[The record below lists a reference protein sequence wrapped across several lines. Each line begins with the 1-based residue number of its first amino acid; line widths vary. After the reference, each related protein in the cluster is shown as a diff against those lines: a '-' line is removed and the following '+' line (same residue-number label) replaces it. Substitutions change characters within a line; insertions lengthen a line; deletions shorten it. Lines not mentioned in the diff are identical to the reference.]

1 MSKIF
6 SGALLAKGE
15 PDIHFLSLKLFL
27 GLVVI
32 YCTKKVFANKFQ
44 DRKYKFI
51 GGVVGALLG
60 GYVKKQ
66 LTGTLKC

>member
-1 MSKIF
+1 VVLNLQKENVIF
-6 SGALLAKGE
+6 DFFS
-15 PDIHFLSLKLFL
+15 FNLFL

-32 YCTKKVFANKFQ
+32 YCTTEVFANKFQ

-60 GYVKKQ
+60 GYVMKQ
-66 LTGTLKC
+66 LMGALKY